1 LLHKY
6 GGNRQ
11 QKGWD
16 ELAQALS
23 KEFSVLS
30 FDFRGHGDSTTVN
43 QAFWVG
49 SNNTIK
55 NAARKPN
62 KISYKDFPANYLPM
76 LANDVAAAKRYLDQ
90 QNDAGACNSSNL
102 VVIGAEEGAAIGALW
117 INTEWQ
123 RKRLIKNP
131 IGNWVA
137 DPQGKVEGEDIASA
151 IWLSIPQKLNGM
163 DVGGWLKGPY
173 NKVRDKVPMV
183 FFYGLQD
190 SKAQTAATKLL
201 GELKQAST
209 KDKLTDLTVLRSKN
223 TKLAGV
229 DLLGKKDFKTE
240 DDILIYLTEKALPK
254 RGIKAWVPRDA
265 DRPLLPVPLQHFNL
279 FLPQIR

>member
-1 LLHKY
+1 LHKF

-43 QAFWVG
+43 PSFWVG
-49 SNNTIK
+49 SNAQLIK
-55 NAARKPN
+55 NAAKKPG
-62 KISYKDFPANYLPM
+62 KISYKDFAPNYMPM

-90 QNDAGACNSSNL
+90 QNDAGACNSSNM

-131 IGNWVA
+131 IGHWVP
-137 DPQGKVEGEDIASA
+137 DPMGKLEGEDIASA
-151 IWLSIPQKLNGM
+151 IWLSIPQKFAGA
-163 DVGGWLKGPY
+163 DVGAWLKGPN

-190 SKAQTAATKLL
+190 TKAQKAADALYS
-201 GELKQAST
+201 ELKRVSSR
-209 KDKLTDLTVLRSKN
+209 DKLTELTVLRSKS
-223 TKLAGV
+223 TKLSGA

-240 DDILIYLTEKALPK
+240 DDILVYLTDKALPK
-254 RGIKAWVPRDA
+254 RGIKAWVQRDA
-265 DRPLLPVPLQHFNL
+265 ERPLLPVPLTQFNL
-279 FLPQIR
+279 YLPQLR

>member
-1 LLHKY
+1 
-6 GGNRQ
+6 
-11 QKGWD
+11 
-16 ELAQALS
+16 LAQALS
-23 KEFSVLS
+23 KDFAVLS

-43 QAFWVG
+43 PAFWVG

-55 NAARKPN
+55 NAAKKPN
-62 KISYKDFPANYLPM
+62 KISYKDFPASYLPM

-90 QNDAGACNSSNL
+90 QNDAGSCNSSNM

-117 INTEWQ
+117 ISTEWQ

-151 IWLSIPQKLNGM
+151 VWLSIPQKLNGV
-163 DVGGWLKGPY
+163 DVGYWLKGPS

-190 SKAQTAATKLL
+190 TKAQTAATSLL
-201 GELKQAST
+201 NELKRAGRE
-209 KDKLTDLTVLRSKN
+209 KLTDLTVVRSKT

-240 DDILIYLTEKALPK
+240 DEILVYLTEKAMPK
-254 RGIKAWVPRDA
+254 RGTKAWVQRDA
-265 DRPLLPVPLQHFNL
+265 DRPLLPVPLTQFNL
-279 FLPQIR
+279 FLPGR